1 MSGERAIYQ
10 LGGRAQVRRRL
21 ERRIDSILADGSA
34 VDVLSEARISSYY
47 GANVRVIREG
57 NSVFVLPQ
65 REGQS

>member
-1 MSGERAIYQ
+1 MHDLSLAGQFADRLLLLDQ
-10 LGGRAQVRRRL
+10 GRIVA
-21 ERRIDSILADGSA
+21 EGSA
-34 VDVLSEARISSYY
+34 AEVLSEERISSYY